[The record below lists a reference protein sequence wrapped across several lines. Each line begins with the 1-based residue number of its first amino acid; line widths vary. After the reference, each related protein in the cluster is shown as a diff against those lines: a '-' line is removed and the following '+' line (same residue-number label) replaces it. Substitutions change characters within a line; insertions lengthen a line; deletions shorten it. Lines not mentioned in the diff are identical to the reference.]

1 MGKPLMIQQADDT
14 RIEKL
19 KRRIGA
25 RSKVDVVRAAL
36 TLLEADVSRAER
48 VKRWE
53 RAARIVG
60 RSGLD
65 VAKDFRTQSRF
76 KKLP

>member
-1 MGKPLMIQQADDT
+1 MGKPLMIQQADDA
-14 RIEKL
+14 RIERL
-19 KRRIGA
+19 KRRTGA

-36 TLLEADVSRAER
+36 TLLEADVSRTER

-60 RSGLD
+60 RSGVD
-65 VAKDFRTQSRF
+65 FMKDFQTKSRF

>member
-1 MGKPLMIQQADDT
+1 MGKPLMIQQADDA
-14 RIEKL
+14 RIERL
-19 KRRIGA
+19 KRRTGA

-36 TLLEADVSRAER
+36 TLLEADVSRTER

-60 RSGLD
+60 RSGVD
-65 VAKDFRTQSRF
+65 FMKDFRTKSRF

>member
-1 MGKPLMIQQADDT
+1 MIQQADDA
-14 RIEKL
+14 RIERL
-19 KRRIGA
+19 KRRTGA

-36 TLLEADVSRAER
+36 TLLEADVSRTER

-60 RSGLD
+60 RSGVD
-65 VAKDFRTQSRF
+65 FMKDFQTKSRF

>member
-1 MGKPLMIQQADDT
+1 MGKPLMIQQADDA
-14 RIEKL
+14 RIERL
-19 KRRIGA
+19 KRRTGA

-36 TLLEADVSRAER
+36 TLLEADVSRTER
-48 VKRWE
+48 VRRWE

-60 RSGLD
+60 RSGVD
-65 VAKDFRTQSRF
+65 FMKDFQTKSRF